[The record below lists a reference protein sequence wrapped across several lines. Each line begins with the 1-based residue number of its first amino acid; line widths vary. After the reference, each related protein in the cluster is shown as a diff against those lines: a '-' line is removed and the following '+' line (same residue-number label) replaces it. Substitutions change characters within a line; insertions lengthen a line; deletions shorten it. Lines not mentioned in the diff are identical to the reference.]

1 MCEVA
6 NTLLHLLL
14 SPQLWRVLAAHPI
27 SKHRLQCRRQQR
39 TKHGGDIKNSICF
52 LGHLSQCR
60 CRLPKYIPAQHWLGK
75 TGSYFGSA
83 ASSRSRSH
91 RAGAVQCT
99 GTTSFINGTG
109 HRMQVPHAPK
119 ATLGVQSL
127 SGWIFALF
135 LCVPGSPSSN
145 MKEFSLQGTWRSI
158 DERHGSR
165 TRSDNADVYN

>member
-1 MCEVA
+1 MAQISVGEGFDEGHKASESWGRNVCEVA

-109 HRMQVPHAPK
+109 HRMQVPHAPQ
-119 ATLGVQSL
+119 ATLG
-127 SGWIFALF
+127 
-135 LCVPGSPSSN
+135 
-145 MKEFSLQGTWRSI
+145 FSHCCSA
-158 DERHGSR
+158 H
-165 TRSDNADVYN
+165 